1 MQEIN
6 AMIESLKRATAKKY
20 DDENLSREEKEIEWN
35 KNYVKNYNSTTGNL
49 EHINCDKCN
58 NRGNIMVV
66 NERNNRYNYII
77 RCECM
82 NERESIERFK
92 KSGLESLRQKY
103 TFSKFKRDNEKSEA
117 IYKLALEFLENID
130 KKEWFFV
137 GGQVGSGKS
146 HICTAICLNL
156 LKSNK
161 LKFMEW
167 IKDSTVIKGCVL
179 DTVDYIK
186 EISKFLYV
194 DVLYIDDFFKG
205 NISKADI
212 RLAFEILNY
221 RYNNDLITIISSER
235 NIDEILEIDEAIGS
249 RIYQKAY
256 NFTLEIEKDE
266 TMNFRLKERD

>member
-66 NERNNRYNYII
+66 NEGNNRYNYII

-130 KKEWFFV
+130 KKEWFFI
-137 GGQVGSGKS
+137 GGQVGAGKT

-156 LKSNK
+156 LKSSK

-167 IKDSTVIKGCVL
+167 VKDSTVIKGCVL

-235 NIDEILEIDEAIGS
+235 SIDEILKIDEAIGS
-249 RIYQKAY
+249 RIYERAY